1 MSILANDAAEASGTL
16 PRQERALIVLLALL
30 QGLLLYLAEQ
40 GQTHGVWP
48 LAELHGRVC
57 WYSLV
62 LVVPTMMMLSLHR
75 INDRRFVWQ
84 SLGSAAV
91 VMLLSLWAGWNATGA
106 AALASDEVLAPF
118 GFTMAV
124 AAFVALP
131 WLQASI
137 LQRRWSS
144 DYPLLFERAWHNT
157 LSLALTAV
165 FVGLGWLMLVL
176 WGELFALVKIHFFR
190 DLFRE
195 KPFVYLATGLL
206 FGLGMLIGRTQS
218 SAIRTARSIVLALLY
233 GLLPVLALIAVMFLA
248 SLPFTGLEPLW
259 KTGHAGLILGWV
271 IVLHVGLLNAV
282 LQDGREQLPY
292 PLPLRWL
299 IQLSIALLPIYAG
312 LAVYGLGLRVEQYG
326 WTPARVW
333 AGIALA
339 VLSLYALGYSASFL
353 RSPMRWMPHL
363 PRINIA
369 VSLVVV
375 VLGLL
380 ANSPVLDPHRIA
392 VASQLSR
399 FEQSSDNTQLDL
411 DYLRYEGGRQGVVA
425 LRSLLAHPRI
435 QADDEKRQ
443 EIEELLARQVR
454 WGVAELEAS
463 QLAVSPGALRPRIK
477 LATGASEPD
486 DDFLRWVIVRP
497 EYSQL
502 RSCRAEGNACVLLS
516 LDADEDGDHE
526 FLLCNLQNTKSVEC
540 ELASR
545 EATGW
550 RYAGPVNFDANDGK
564 AEPDLRQALR
574 TGRVEV
580 VRPRWG
586 RLHVAGL
593 PSQAVEDRQGDIPA
607 ELAPRLASGSDSF
620 AEDETG
626 ADPQVNAEASPVSGE
641 PDQD

>member
-1 MSILANDAAEASGTL
+1 MSPVVSDADAAL
-16 PRQERALIVLLALL
+16 PRQERAMIVLLALL

-40 GQTHGVWP
+40 GQTHGIWP

-62 LVVPTMMMLSLHR
+62 LVVPTMMMLSLQR
-75 INDRRFVWQ
+75 VADRRFAWQ
-84 SLGSAAV
+84 ALGSFGV
-91 VMLLSLWAGWNATGA
+91 VLALSLWAGWNATGA
-106 AALASDEVLAPF
+106 AGLAADEVLAPF
-118 GFTMAV
+118 GFTLAIS
-124 AAFVALP
+124 AFVALP
-131 WLQASI
+131 YLQVSI
-137 LQRRWSS
+137 LQRRWSGA
-144 DYPLLFERAWHNT
+144 YPLLFERAWHNT
-157 LSLALTAV
+157 LSLALTGV

-195 KPFVYLATGLL
+195 KPFIYLATGLL

-233 GLLPVLALIAVMFLA
+233 GLLPVLAMIAVMFLA

-271 IVLHVGLLNAV
+271 IVLHVGLVNAV

-299 IQLSIALLPIYAG
+299 IQLSIALLPMYAA

-333 AGIALA
+333 AAIALA

-353 RSPMRWMPHL
+353 RAPARWMPHL

-375 VLGLL
+375 ALGLL

-392 VASQLSR
+392 VASQLNR
-399 FEQSSDNTQLDL
+399 FERSTDNTQLDL
-411 DYLRYEGGRQGVVA
+411 DYLRFEGGRQGVVA
-425 LRSLLAHPRI
+425 LRGLLAHPRI

-454 WGVAELEAS
+454 WGVGELDAS
-463 QLAVSPGALRPRIK
+463 ELAGTPETLRTRLK
-477 LATGASEPD
+477 LATGAIAPD
-486 DDFLRWVIVRP
+486 ADYLRWVIARP
-497 EYSQL
+497 EYSQARAC
-502 RSCRAEGNACVLLS
+502 RSNGNACVLLS
-516 LDADEDGDHE
+516 LDVDSDGDKE
-526 FLLCNLQNTKSVEC
+526 YLLCNLHDRKSVQC

-545 EATGW
+545 ESTGW
-550 RYAGPVNFDANDGK
+550 RYAGPVSFYNYDNK
-564 AEPDLRQALR
+564 AEPDLRSALR
-574 TGRVEV
+574 AGQVDV
-580 VRPRWG
+580 VQPRWG
-586 RLHVAGL
+586 RLHIAGL
-593 PSQAVEDRQGDIPA
+593 TPQPVEDQQGEIPTDCQQSCA
-607 ELAPRLASGSDSF
+607 ESAERNAVADPTSDDPAVTSPSDS
-620 AEDETG
+620 
-626 ADPQVNAEASPVSGE
+626 N
-641 PDQD
+641 

>member
-1 MSILANDAAEASGTL
+1 MSTLANDAAEASSTL
-16 PRQERALIVLLALL
+16 PRQERALIVLLALM

-75 INDRRFVWQ
+75 IADRRFALQ

-91 VMLLSLWAGWNATGA
+91 VLALSLWAGWNATGA
-106 AALASDEVLAPF
+106 PGLAADEVLAPF

-124 AAFVALP
+124 SAFVALP
-131 WLQASI
+131 WLQTSI
-137 LQRRWSS
+137 LQGRWSAA
-144 DYPLLFERAWHNT
+144 YPLLFERAWHNT
-157 LSLALTAV
+157 LSLALTGV

-176 WGELFALVKIHFFR
+176 WGELFALVKILFFR

-195 KPFVYLATGLL
+195 KAFIYLATGLL

-218 SAIRTARSIVLALLY
+218 SAIRTARGIVLALLY

-299 IQLSIALLPIYAG
+299 IQLSIALLPIFAT

-326 WTPARVW
+326 WTPTRVW
-333 AGIALA
+333 AAIALT
-339 VLSLYALGYSASFL
+339 VLTLYSLGYSASFL
-353 RSPMRWMPHL
+353 RSPNCWMPHL

-375 VLGLL
+375 ALGLL
-380 ANSPVLDPHRIA
+380 ANSPALDPHRIA

-399 FEQSSDNTQLDL
+399 FEHSTDNRQLDL
-411 DYLRYEGGRQGVVA
+411 DYLRFEGGRQGVVA
-425 LRSLLAHPRI
+425 LRGLLAHPRI
-435 QADDEKRQ
+435 QADAEKHQ
-443 EIEELLARQVR
+443 EIEDLLARQVR
-454 WGVAELEAS
+454 WGPAELEAS
-463 QLAVSPGALRPRIK
+463 QLADSPETLRPRLK
-477 LATGASEPD
+477 LATGANEPD
-486 DDFLRWVIVRP
+486 ADYLRWLIVRP
-497 EYSQL
+497 EYSQVRIC
-502 RSCRAEGNACVLLS
+502 RSEGNPCVLLS
-516 LDADEDGDHE
+516 VDADSDGDKE
-526 FLLCNLQNTKSVEC
+526 FLLCNLQDPKSVQC
-540 ELASR
+540 ELASK
-545 EATGW
+545 EAAGW
-550 RYAGPVNFDANDGK
+550 RYAGPVSFYDYDDK
-564 AEPDLRQALR
+564 AEPDLRSALR
-574 TGRVEV
+574 AGQVDV
-580 VRPRWG
+580 VAPRWG
-586 RLHVAGL
+586 RLRVAGL
-593 PSQAVEDRQGDIPA
+593 NPQAVEDQQGDISTDCQQDCS
-607 ELAPRLASGSDSF
+607 E
-620 AEDETG
+620 
-626 ADPQVNAEASPVSGE
+626 SGE
-641 PDQD
+641 IRADDPATTPASNTD

>member
-1 MSILANDAAEASGTL
+1 MSITANDAVETSSTL
-16 PRQERALIVLLALL
+16 PRRERTLIVLLALS

-75 INDRRFVWQ
+75 IADRRFVLQ

-91 VMLLSLWAGWNATGA
+91 VLVLSLWAGWNATGA
-106 AALASDEVLAPF
+106 PGLAANEVLAPF

-124 AAFVALP
+124 SAFVALP
-131 WLQASI
+131 WLQTSI
-137 LQRRWSS
+137 LQGRWSAS
-144 DYPLLFERAWHNT
+144 YPLLFERAWHNT
-157 LSLALTAV
+157 LSLALAGV
-165 FVGLGWLMLVL
+165 FVGLGWLLLVL
-176 WGELFALVKIHFFR
+176 WGELFALVKILFFR

-195 KPFVYLATGLL
+195 NAFIYLATGLL

-218 SAIRTARSIVLALLY
+218 SAIRTARGIVLALLY

-299 IQLSIALLPIYAG
+299 IQLSIALLPIYAA

-326 WTPARVW
+326 WTPTRVW
-333 AGIALA
+333 AAIALS
-339 VLSLYALGYSASFL
+339 VLTLYSLGYSVSFL
-353 RSPMRWMPHL
+353 RAPRCWMPHL

-375 VLGLL
+375 ALGLL

-399 FEQSSDNTQLDL
+399 FEHSTDNSQLDL
-411 DYLRYEGGRQGVVA
+411 DYLRFEGGRQGVVA
-425 LRSLLAHPRI
+425 LRGLLAHPRI
-435 QADDEKRQ
+435 LADDEKRQ
-443 EIEELLARQVR
+443 DIEALLARQYR
-454 WGVAELEAS
+454 WGPAELEAS
-463 QLAVSPGALRPRIK
+463 QLADSPEALRPRLK
-477 LATGASEPD
+477 LATDAKQPD
-486 DDFLRWVIVRP
+486 ADYLRWVIARP
-497 EYSQL
+497 DYSQTRFC
-502 RSCRAEGNACVLLS
+502 RSNGNACVLLS
-516 LDADEDGDHE
+516 LDVDSDGDQE
-526 FLLCNLQNTKSVEC
+526 FLLCNLQVPTSVQC
-540 ELASR
+540 ELASK
-545 EATGW
+545 EAAGW
-550 RYAGPVNFDANDGK
+550 RYAGPVNFYNYDNE
-564 AEPDLRQALR
+564 AEADLHSALR
-574 TGRVEV
+574 AGQVNV
-580 VRPRWG
+580 VQPRWG
-586 RLHVAGL
+586 RLQVAGMN
-593 PSQAVEDRQGDIPA
+593 PQPVDDQQGDIPTDCPQNCA
-607 ELAPRLASGSDSF
+607 DSDEAKAAVDSS
-620 AEDETG
+620 ADEPTLTPPSD
-626 ADPQVNAEASPVSGE
+626 AD
-641 PDQD
+641 